1 MRTLYV
7 EYFVPKSG
15 GQVCTE
21 RHNELLQALQRN
33 LEHPVVDKVVI
44 FSDERV
50 PFADTFAIPFEVIPS
65 KRITFEGVFAYAN
78 ARTGADDVHI
88 LCNTDIA
95 LVDGFDDIEQFL
107 GPDDFFCL
115 SRYELN
121 GKISTHAHGSQD
133 TWIWRGINRIRGVRF
148 PLGIRGCDCHII
160 GAARR
165 ARYQVSNPSKTLC
178 TIHFHASNLRA
189 TTYGDTKIP
198 SPWFGVTPCNLGSAG
213 EVCRFLGKDNWPT
226 VTEPRPITRTVLRQ
240 RCGAALRA

>member
-15 GQVCTE
+15 GRVCTE
-21 RHNELLQALQRN
+21 RHQELLQAMQRN

-44 FSDERV
+44 FSDSPV
-50 PFADTFAIPFEVIPS
+50 PFSPPFPVPFEVVPS
-65 KRITFEGVFAYAN
+65 SRITFQGVFEYAN
-78 ARTGADDVHI
+78 ARTGPNDVHI

-95 LVDGFDDIEQFL
+95 LVDGFDALESFL

-121 GKISTHAHGSQD
+121 GKISTQAHGSQD
-133 TWIWRGINRIRGVRF
+133 TWIWRGMNRIGGVRF

-165 ARYQVSNPSKTLC
+165 ARYQVSNPCKSLC
-178 TIHFHASNLRA
+178 TMHVHASNLRS
-189 TTYGDTKIP
+189 TSYGDHMIP
-198 SPWFGVTPCNLGSAG
+198 GPWFGVTPTALGQAG
-213 EVCRFLGKDNWPT
+213 DVCRFLGKQEWPT
-226 VTEPRPITRTVLRQ
+226 VAAAQALTRTVLRQ
-240 RCGAALRA
+240 QCQAALGR